1 MSASVLALDGI
12 EDTLKLP
19 VKTIFKAYPLT
30 VVVASIS
37 RLVGEPEMV
46 QALSGMVWL
55 GEMKLKIPKP

>member
-1 MSASVLALDGI
+1 M
-12 EDTLKLP
+12 
-19 VKTIFKAYPLT
+19 

-37 RLVGEPEMV
+37 ELVGVPRIV